1 MSILVDKQIA
11 QYCTNE
17 GLDNNLK
24 CFKVTFESDDNGY
37 KSVTT
42 CKSVLGVMQYLH
54 NAIGP
59 LNSCDQ
65 VDHYSSL
72 FDSITVDK
80 PIYKN
85 KDWNEKV
92 SIDVELVSID
102 KPMITPFVGSSIK
115 ATENGNRILSYGLSS
130 AGYDVTLDDGFKI
143 FTNINS
149 RIIDPCN
156 FDERCLVGGEVL
168 TDDNGLRYVILPPN
182 SYLLGLTKEYF
193 CIPRDVMVVAVG
205 KSTYARAGAIVN
217 VTPIEPGFEGKVVI
231 EISNATGLPMKIYA
245 DQGVSQFLF
254 YRASQE
260 CDISYADRK
269 GKYQCQAFLVLP
281 KV

>member
-24 CFKVTFESDDNGY
+24 CFKITVTSVDNGH
-37 KSVTT
+37 KSVTLV
-42 CKSVLGVMQYLH
+42 KSVLGVIQCLY
-54 NAIGP
+54 NSIGP
-59 LNSCDQ
+59 LASQEQINF
-65 VDHYSSL
+65 YTFL
-72 FDSITVDK
+72 FDKLTVNK
-80 PIYKN
+80 PTYTDQN
-85 KDWNEKV
+85 WNTNV
-92 SIDVELVSID
+92 SIVVELLSIN
-102 KPMITPFVGSSIK
+102 KPMITPFIDSSVK
-115 ATENGNRILSYGLSS
+115 TTDNGTRILSYGLSS
-130 AGYDVTLDDGFKI
+130 AGYDVTLDDDFKI

-156 FDERCLVGGEVL
+156 FDERCLVDGEVL

-245 DQGVSQFLF
+245 NQGVSQFLF

-269 GKYQCQAFLVLP
+269 GKYQSQSTLVLP